1 MFLLLLTRSDEII
14 IDLFLISDDK
24 KLLDISSFVVEELA
38 KKTFLIFNQNNSQ
51 WPTIWP
57 VYLAQKRIK

>member
-38 KKTFLIFNQNNSQ
+38 KKTFLISIRIIYNGRVFGQY
-51 WPTIWP
+51 IWHR
-57 VYLAQKRIK
+57 KG